1 EESADEAHA
10 RFSAAIDRALARHP
24 TGTLAVV
31 THGTVMALF
40 VARATGQEP
49 FALWR
54 RLQRLGTPAVVALPR
69 PRLEVLALEG
79 VDPEP

>member
-1 EESADEAHA
+1 
-10 RFSAAIDRALARHP
+10 
-24 TGTLAVV
+24 
-31 THGTVMALF
+31 MALF

-54 RLQRLGTPAVVALPR
+54 RLQRLGTPAVAALAR
-69 PRLEVLALEG
+69 PHLEVLALEG